1 MEFREVVAVFL
12 RANNSSYLLQL
23 RDDKPSIE
31 FPGHWGLF
39 GGTIENGESPCEA
52 ASRELEEEI
61 EIRIVPEEIY
71 EYRQYLRSNYRVHAC
86 ICDMEIPLSKLTLQ
100 EGVDLGLFS
109 KKEILTGRLFSLK
122 FNVFFPVADPLMGY
136 FKYHFD
142 IGLALQKTKL

>member
-12 RANNSSYLLQL
+12 RANNGSYLLQL
-23 RDDKPSIE
+23 RDDNPSIE

-71 EYRQYLRSNYRVHAC
+71 EYRQYLRSNYLVHAC
-86 ICDMEIPLSKLTLQ
+86 ICDMEISLSKLRN
-100 EGVDLGLFS
+100 S
-109 KKEILTGRLFSLK
+109 TGDNPS
-122 FNVFFPVADPLMGY
+122 VFL
-136 FKYHFD
+136 
-142 IGLALQKTKL
+142 